1 MKGWQYILTGMG
13 IAIAVLIGFLIGQK
27 HPQKLPVEPI
37 KEKADTTSITYTKTF
52 TKPVFVEKTK
62 LIHIRVP
69 VPVPVTD
76 TLWKHDT
83 LYVYLE
89 REQIQWQDSLC
100 RVYASGIN
108 PQVDSVTHFVQET
121 IITREISV
129 PVKVKS
135 RWGLGIQVGYGA
147 GVNGKQV
154 YMTPYVG
161 VGISYNILSW

>member
-1 MKGWQYILTGMG
+1 MKGWQYILTGVG
-13 IAIAVLIGFLIGQK
+13 IAVAVLIGFLIGQQ
-27 HPQKLPVEPI
+27 HPQKSPVEPI
-37 KEKADTTSITYTKTF
+37 KEKVDTLLIFDTITL
-52 TKPVFVEKTK
+52 TKPIFVEKIQ
-62 LIHIRVP
+62 LDSVYM
-69 VPVPVTD
+69 PVTD

-147 GVNGKQV
+147 GINGKQV

>member
-1 MKGWQYILTGMG
+1 MKGWQYILTGVG
-13 IAIAVLIGFLIGQK
+13 IAVAVLIGFLIGQQ
-27 HPQKLPVEPI
+27 HPQKSPVEPI
-37 KEKADTTSITYTKTF
+37 KEKVDTLLIFDTITL
-52 TKPVFVEKTK
+52 TKPVFVEKIK
-62 LIHIRVP
+62 LDSVLI
-69 VPVPVTD
+69 PVTD
-76 TLWKHDT
+76 TLWLHDT

-147 GVNGKQV
+147 GINGKQA
-154 YMTPYVG
+154 YLTPYVG
-161 VGISYNILSW
+161 VDISYYILSW

>member
-1 MKGWQYILTGMG
+1 MKGWQYILTGVG
-13 IAIAVLIGFLIGQK
+13 IAVAVLIGFLIGQK

-37 KEKADTTSITYTKTF
+37 KEKVDTLLIFDTITL
-52 TKPVFVEKTK
+52 TKPVFVEKIQ
-62 LIHIRVP
+62 LDSVYM
-69 VPVPVTD
+69 PVTD

-121 IITREISV
+121 IVNREISV

-147 GVNGKQV
+147 GINGKQV
-154 YMTPYVG
+154 YLTPYVG

>member
-1 MKGWQYILTGMG
+1 MKGWQHILAGVG
-13 IAIAVLIGFLIGQK
+13 IAVAVLIGFLIGQK
-27 HPQKLPVEPI
+27 HPQKSPVEPI
-37 KEKADTTSITYTKTF
+37 KEKVDTLLIFDTITL
-52 TKPVFVEKTK
+52 TKPVFVEKIQ
-62 LIHIRVP
+62 LDSVYM
-69 VPVPVTD
+69 PVTD

-121 IITREISV
+121 IITREIPV

-147 GVNGKQV
+147 GINGKQV
-154 YMTPYVG
+154 YLTPYVG

>member
-1 MKGWQYILTGMG
+1 MKGWQYILTGVG
-13 IAIAVLIGFLIGQK
+13 IAVAVLIGFLIGQQ
-27 HPQKLPVEPI
+27 HPQKSPVEPI
-37 KEKADTTSITYTKTF
+37 KEKVDTLLIFDTLTL
-52 TKPVFVEKTK
+52 TKPVFVEKIQ
-62 LIHIRVP
+62 LDSVYM
-69 VPVPVTD
+69 PVTD

-121 IITREISV
+121 IVNREISV

-154 YMTPYVG
+154 YLTPYVG

>member
-1 MKGWQYILTGMG
+1 MKGWQYILAGVG
-13 IAIAVLIGFLIGQK
+13 IAVAVLIGFLIGHK
-27 HPQKLPVEPI
+27 HPQKSPVEPI
-37 KEKADTTSITYTKTF
+37 KEKVDTLLIFDTITL
-52 TKPVFVEKTK
+52 TKPVFVEKIQ
-62 LIHIRVP
+62 LDSVYM
-69 VPVPVTD
+69 PVTD

-121 IITREISV
+121 IVTREISV

-154 YMTPYVG
+154 YLTPYVG

>member
-1 MKGWQYILTGMG
+1 MKGWQYILTGVG
-13 IAIAVLIGFLIGQK
+13 IAVAVLIGFLIGQK
-27 HPQKLPVEPI
+27 HPQKSPVEPI
-37 KEKADTTSITYTKTF
+37 KEKVDTLLIFDTITL
-52 TKPVFVEKTK
+52 TKPVFVEKIQ
-62 LIHIRVP
+62 LDSVYM
-69 VPVPVTD
+69 PVTD

-83 LYVYLE
+83 LFVYLE

-121 IITREISV
+121 IITSEISV

-154 YMTPYVG
+154 YLTPYVG

>member
-1 MKGWQYILTGMG
+1 MKGWQYILTGVG
-13 IAIAVLIGFLIGQK
+13 IAVAVLIGFLIGHK
-27 HPQKLPVEPI
+27 HPQKSPVEPI
-37 KEKADTTSITYTKTF
+37 KEKVDTLLIFDTITLS
-52 TKPVFVEKTK
+52 KPVFVEKIQ
-62 LIHIRVP
+62 LDSVYM
-69 VPVPVTD
+69 PVTD

-83 LYVYLE
+83 LYVYLV

-121 IITREISV
+121 IVNREISV

-154 YMTPYVG
+154 YLTPYVG

>member
-1 MKGWQYILTGMG
+1 MKGWQYILTGVG
-13 IAIAVLIGFLIGQK
+13 IAVAVLIGFLIGQK
-27 HPQKLPVEPI
+27 HPQKSPVEPI
-37 KEKADTTSITYTKTF
+37 KEKVDTLLIFDTITL
-52 TKPVFVEKTK
+52 TKPVFVEKIQ
-62 LIHIRVP
+62 LDSVYM
-69 VPVPVTD
+69 PVTD

-108 PQVDSVTHFVQET
+108 PQVDSVTHFLQET
-121 IITREISV
+121 IVNREISV

-147 GVNGKQV
+147 GINGKQV
-154 YMTPYVG
+154 YLTPYVG

>member
-1 MKGWQYILTGMG
+1 MKGWQYILTGVG
-13 IAIAVLIGFLIGQK
+13 IAVAVLIGFLIGQQ
-27 HPQKLPVEPI
+27 HPQKSPVEPI
-37 KEKADTTSITYTKTF
+37 KEKVDTLLIFDTITL
-52 TKPVFVEKTK
+52 TKPVFVEKIQ
-62 LIHIRVP
+62 LDSVYM
-69 VPVPVTD
+69 PVTD

-83 LYVYLE
+83 LYVYLV

-154 YMTPYVG
+154 YLTPYVG

>member
-1 MKGWQYILTGMG
+1 MKGWQYILSGVG
-13 IAIAVLIGFLIGQK
+13 IAVAVLIGFLIGQK
-27 HPQKLPVEPI
+27 HPQKSPVEPI
-37 KEKADTTSITYTKTF
+37 KEKVDTLLIFDTITL
-52 TKPVFVEKTK
+52 TKPVFVEKIQ
-62 LIHIRVP
+62 LDSVYM
-69 VPVPVTD
+69 PVTD

-147 GVNGKQV
+147 GINGKQV

>member
-1 MKGWQYILTGMG
+1 MKGWQYILAGVG
-13 IAIAVLIGFLIGQK
+13 IAVAVLIGFLIGQK
-27 HPQKLPVEPI
+27 HPQKSPVEPI
-37 KEKADTTSITYTKTF
+37 KEKVDTLLIFDTITL
-52 TKPVFVEKTK
+52 TKPVFVEKIQ
-62 LIHIRVP
+62 LDSVYM
-69 VPVPVTD
+69 PVTD

-121 IITREISV
+121 IINREISV

-147 GVNGKQV
+147 GINGKQV
-154 YMTPYVG
+154 YLTPYVG

>member
-1 MKGWQYILTGMG
+1 MKGWQYILAGVG
-13 IAIAVLIGFLIGQK
+13 IAVAVLIGFLIGQK
-27 HPQKLPVEPI
+27 HPQKSPVEPI
-37 KEKADTTSITYTKTF
+37 KEKVDTLLIFDTITL
-52 TKPVFVEKTK
+52 TKPVFVEKIQ
-62 LIHIRVP
+62 LDSVYM
-69 VPVPVTD
+69 PVTD

-83 LYVYLE
+83 LFVYLE

-154 YMTPYVG
+154 YLTPYVG

>member
-1 MKGWQYILTGMG
+1 MKGWQYILSGVG
-13 IAIAVLIGFLIGQK
+13 IAVAVLIGFLIGQQ
-27 HPQKLPVEPI
+27 HPQKSPVEPI
-37 KEKADTTSITYTKTF
+37 KEKVDTLLIFDTITL
-52 TKPVFVEKTK
+52 TKPVFMEKIQ
-62 LIHIRVP
+62 LDSVYM
-69 VPVPVTD
+69 PVTD

-83 LYVYLE
+83 LFVYLE

-121 IITREISV
+121 IITREIPV

-154 YMTPYVG
+154 YLTPYVG

>member
-1 MKGWQYILTGMG
+1 MKGWQYILAGVG
-13 IAIAVLIGFLIGQK
+13 IAVAVLIGFLIGQK
-27 HPQKLPVEPI
+27 HPQKSPVEPI
-37 KEKADTTSITYTKTF
+37 KEKVDTLLIFDTITL
-52 TKPVFVEKTK
+52 TKPVFVEKIQ
-62 LIHIRVP
+62 LDSVYM
-69 VPVPVTD
+69 PVTD

-121 IITREISV
+121 IITREIPV

-154 YMTPYVG
+154 YLTPYVG

>member
-1 MKGWQYILTGMG
+1 MKGWQYILTGVG
-13 IAIAVLIGFLIGQK
+13 IAVAVLIGFLIGQK
-27 HPQKLPVEPI
+27 HPQKSPVEPI
-37 KEKADTTSITYTKTF
+37 KEKVDTLLIFDTITL
-52 TKPVFVEKTK
+52 TKPVFVEKIQ
-62 LIHIRVP
+62 LDSVYM
-69 VPVPVTD
+69 PVTD

-108 PQVDSVTHFVQET
+108 PQVDSVTHFLQET
-121 IITREISV
+121 IINGEISV

-147 GVNGKQV
+147 GINGKQV
-154 YMTPYVG
+154 YLTPYVG

>member
-1 MKGWQYILTGMG
+1 MKGWQYILTGVG
-13 IAIAVLIGFLIGQK
+13 IAVAVLIGFLIGQK
-27 HPQKLPVEPI
+27 HPQKSPVEPI
-37 KEKADTTSITYTKTF
+37 KEKVDTMFIFDTITL
-52 TKPVFVEKTK
+52 TKPVFVEKIQ
-62 LIHIRVP
+62 LDSVYM
-69 VPVPVTD
+69 PVTD

-121 IITREISV
+121 IVTREISV

-154 YMTPYVG
+154 YLTPYVG

>member
-1 MKGWQYILTGMG
+1 MKGWQYILTGVG
-13 IAIAVLIGFLIGQK
+13 IAVAVLIGFSIGQK
-27 HPQKLPVEPI
+27 HPQKSPVEPI
-37 KEKADTTSITYTKTF
+37 KEKVDTLLIFDTITL
-52 TKPVFVEKTK
+52 TKPVFVEKIQ
-62 LIHIRVP
+62 LDSVYM
-69 VPVPVTD
+69 PVTD

-154 YMTPYVG
+154 YLTPYVG

>member
-1 MKGWQYILTGMG
+1 MKGWQYILTGVG
-13 IAIAVLIGFLIGQK
+13 IAVAVLIGFLIGQK
-27 HPQKLPVEPI
+27 HPQKSPVEPI
-37 KEKADTTSITYTKTF
+37 KEKVDTLLIFDTITL
-52 TKPVFVEKTK
+52 TKPVFVEKIQ
-62 LIHIRVP
+62 LDSVYM
-69 VPVPVTD
+69 PVTD

-121 IITREISV
+121 IITREISI

-147 GVNGKQV
+147 GINGKQV
-154 YMTPYVG
+154 YLTPYVG

>member
-1 MKGWQYILTGMG
+1 MKGWQYILTGVG
-13 IAIAVLIGFLIGQK
+13 IAVAVLIGYLIGQK

-37 KEKADTTSITYTKTF
+37 KEKVDTLLIFDTITL
-52 TKPVFVEKTK
+52 TKPVFVEKIQ
-62 LIHIRVP
+62 LDSVYM
-69 VPVPVTD
+69 PVTD

-121 IITREISV
+121 IINREIPV

-154 YMTPYVG
+154 YLTPYVG

>member
-1 MKGWQYILTGMG
+1 MKGWQYILTGVG
-13 IAIAVLIGFLIGQK
+13 IAVAVLIGFLIGQK
-27 HPQKLPVEPI
+27 HPQKSPVEPI
-37 KEKADTTSITYTKTF
+37 KEKVDTLLIFDTITL
-52 TKPVFVEKTK
+52 TKPIFVEKIQ
-62 LIHIRVP
+62 LDSVYM
-69 VPVPVTD
+69 PVTD

-121 IITREISV
+121 IVNREISV
-129 PVKVKS
+129 PIKVKS

-154 YMTPYVG
+154 YLTPYVG

>member
-1 MKGWQYILTGMG
+1 MKGWQYILTGVG
-13 IAIAVLIGFLIGQK
+13 IAVAVLIGFLIGQK

-37 KEKADTTSITYTKTF
+37 KEKVDTLLIFDTITL
-52 TKPVFVEKTK
+52 TKPVFVEKIQ
-62 LIHIRVP
+62 LDSVYM
-69 VPVPVTD
+69 PVTD

-121 IITREISV
+121 IVNREISV

-135 RWGLGIQVGYGA
+135 RWGVGIQVGYGA
-147 GVNGKQV
+147 GINGKQV
-154 YMTPYVG
+154 YLTPYVG

>member
-1 MKGWQYILTGMG
+1 MKGWQYILTGVG
-13 IAIAVLIGFLIGQK
+13 IAVAVLIGFLIGQQ
-27 HPQKLPVEPI
+27 HPQKSPVEPI
-37 KEKADTTSITYTKTF
+37 KEKVDTLLIFDTITL
-52 TKPVFVEKTK
+52 TKPVFMEKIQ
-62 LIHIRVP
+62 LDSVYM
-69 VPVPVTD
+69 PVTD

-83 LYVYLE
+83 LFVYLE

-147 GVNGKQV
+147 GINGKQV
-154 YMTPYVG
+154 YLTPYVG

>member
-1 MKGWQYILTGMG
+1 MKGWQYILTGVG
-13 IAIAVLIGFLIGQK
+13 IAVAVLIGFLVGQK
-27 HPQKLPVEPI
+27 HPQKSPVEPI
-37 KEKADTTSITYTKTF
+37 KEKVDTLLIFDTITL
-52 TKPVFVEKTK
+52 TKPVFVEKIQ
-62 LIHIRVP
+62 LDSVCM
-69 VPVPVTD
+69 PVTD

-154 YMTPYVG
+154 YLTPYVG

>member
-1 MKGWQYILTGMG
+1 MKGWQHILAGVG
-13 IAIAVLIGFLIGQK
+13 IAVAVLIGFLIGQK
-27 HPQKLPVEPI
+27 HPQKSPVEPI
-37 KEKADTTSITYTKTF
+37 KEKVDTLLIFDTITL
-52 TKPVFVEKTK
+52 TKPVFVEKIQ
-62 LIHIRVP
+62 LDSVYM
-69 VPVPVTD
+69 PVTD

-121 IITREISV
+121 IVNREISV

-147 GVNGKQV
+147 GINGKQV
-154 YMTPYVG
+154 YLTPYVG

>member
-1 MKGWQYILTGMG
+1 MRGWQYILTGVG
-13 IAIAVLIGFLIGQK
+13 IAVAVLIGFLIGQK
-27 HPQKLPVEPI
+27 HPQKLLVEPI
-37 KEKADTTSITYTKTF
+37 KEKVDTLLIFDTITL
-52 TKPVFVEKTK
+52 TKPVFVEKIQ
-62 LIHIRVP
+62 LDSVYM
-69 VPVPVTD
+69 PVTD

-121 IITREISV
+121 IVNREISV

-147 GVNGKQV
+147 GINGKQV
-154 YMTPYVG
+154 YLTPYVG

>member
-1 MKGWQYILTGMG
+1 MKGWQYILTGVG

-37 KEKADTTSITYTKTF
+37 KEKVDTLLIFDTITL
-52 TKPVFVEKTK
+52 TKPVFVEKIQ
-62 LIHIRVP
+62 LDSVYM
-69 VPVPVTD
+69 PVTD

-147 GVNGKQV
+147 GINGKQV
-154 YMTPYVG
+154 YLTPYVG

>member
-1 MKGWQYILTGMG
+1 MKGWQYILAGVG
-13 IAIAVLIGFLIGQK
+13 IAVAVLIGFLIGQK
-27 HPQKLPVEPI
+27 HPQKSPVEPI
-37 KEKADTTSITYTKTF
+37 KEKVDTLLIFDTITL
-52 TKPVFVEKTK
+52 TKPVFVEKIQ
-62 LIHIRVP
+62 LDSVYM
-69 VPVPVTD
+69 PVTD

-121 IITREISV
+121 IITREIPV

-147 GVNGKQV
+147 GINGKQV
-154 YMTPYVG
+154 YLTPYVG

>member
-1 MKGWQYILTGMG
+1 MKGRQYILTGVG
-13 IAIAVLIGFLIGQK
+13 IAVAVLIGFLIGQK

-37 KEKADTTSITYTKTF
+37 KEKVDTLLIFDTITLS
-52 TKPVFVEKTK
+52 KPVFVEKIK
-62 LIHIRVP
+62 LDSVLI
-69 VPVPVTD
+69 PVTD
-76 TLWKHDT
+76 TLWLHDT

-100 RVYASGIN
+100 RVYASGVN
-108 PQVDSVTHFVQET
+108 PQVDSVTHFVRET
-121 IITREISV
+121 IVNREISV

-147 GVNGKQV
+147 GINGKQV
-154 YMTPYVG
+154 YLTPYVG

>member
-1 MKGWQYILTGMG
+1 MKGWQYILTGVG
-13 IAIAVLIGFLIGQK
+13 IAVAVLIGFLIGQK
-27 HPQKLPVEPI
+27 HPQKSPVEPI
-37 KEKADTTSITYTKTF
+37 KEKVDTLLIFDTITL
-52 TKPVFVEKTK
+52 TKPVFVEKIQ
-62 LIHIRVP
+62 LDSVYM
-69 VPVPVTD
+69 PVTD

-121 IITREISV
+121 IVNREISV

-154 YMTPYVG
+154 YLTPYVG

>member
-1 MKGWQYILTGMG
+1 MKGWQYILTGVG
-13 IAIAVLIGFLIGQK
+13 IAVAVLIGFLIGQQ
-27 HPQKLPVEPI
+27 HPQKSPVEPV
-37 KEKADTTSITYTKTF
+37 KEKVDTLLIFDTLTL
-52 TKPVFVEKTK
+52 TKPVFVEKIQ
-62 LIHIRVP
+62 LDSVYM
-69 VPVPVTD
+69 PVTD

-83 LYVYLE
+83 LYVYLV

-154 YMTPYVG
+154 YLTPYVG

>member
-1 MKGWQYILTGMG
+1 MKGWQYILTGVG
-13 IAIAVLIGFLIGQK
+13 IAVAVLIGFLIGQE

-37 KEKADTTSITYTKTF
+37 KEKVDTLLIFDTITL
-52 TKPVFVEKTK
+52 TKPVFVEKIQ
-62 LIHIRVP
+62 LDSVYM
-69 VPVPVTD
+69 PVTD

-154 YMTPYVG
+154 YLTPYVG

>member
-1 MKGWQYILTGMG
+1 MKGWQYILTGVG
-13 IAIAVLIGFLIGQK
+13 IAVAVLIGFLIWQK
-27 HPQKLPVEPI
+27 HPQKSPVEPI
-37 KEKADTTSITYTKTF
+37 KEKVDTLLIFDTITL
-52 TKPVFVEKTK
+52 TKPVFVEKIQ
-62 LIHIRVP
+62 LDSVYM
-69 VPVPVTD
+69 PVTD

-108 PQVDSVTHFVQET
+108 PQVDSVTHFMQKT
-121 IITREISV
+121 IVNREISV
-129 PVKVKS
+129 PIKVKS

-147 GVNGKQV
+147 GINGKQV
-154 YMTPYVG
+154 YLTPYVG

>member
-1 MKGWQYILTGMG
+1 MKGWQCILTGVG
-13 IAIAVLIGFLIGQK
+13 IAVAVLIGFLIGQQ
-27 HPQKLPVEPI
+27 HPQKSPVEPI
-37 KEKADTTSITYTKTF
+37 KEKVDTLLIFDTITL
-52 TKPVFVEKTK
+52 TKPVFVEKIQ
-62 LIHIRVP
+62 LDSVYM
-69 VPVPVTD
+69 PVTD

-147 GVNGKQV
+147 GINGKQV

>member
-1 MKGWQYILTGMG
+1 MKGWQYILTGVG
-13 IAIAVLIGFLIGQK
+13 IAVAVLIGFLIGQK
-27 HPQKLPVEPI
+27 HPQKSPVEPI
-37 KEKADTTSITYTKTF
+37 KEKVDTLLIFDTITL
-52 TKPVFVEKTK
+52 TKPVFVEKIQ
-62 LIHIRVP
+62 LDSVYM
-69 VPVPVTD
+69 PVTD

-135 RWGLGIQVGYGA
+135 RWGLGINVGYGA

-154 YMTPYVG
+154 YLTPYVG

>member
-1 MKGWQYILTGMG
+1 MKGWQYILTGVG
-13 IAIAVLIGFLIGQK
+13 IAVAVLIGFLIGQK

-37 KEKADTTSITYTKTF
+37 KEKVDTLLIFDTITL
-52 TKPVFVEKTK
+52 TKPVYMEKIQ
-62 LIHIRVP
+62 LDSVYM
-69 VPVPVTD
+69 PVTD

-108 PQVDSVTHFVQET
+108 PQVDSVTHFLQET
-121 IITREISV
+121 IINREISV

-147 GVNGKQV
+147 GINGKQV
-154 YMTPYVG
+154 YLTPYLG

>member
-1 MKGWQYILTGMG
+1 MKGWQYILTGVG
-13 IAIAVLIGFLIGQK
+13 IAVAVLIGFLIGQK
-27 HPQKLPVEPI
+27 HPQKSPVEPI
-37 KEKADTTSITYTKTF
+37 KEKVDTLLIFDTITL
-52 TKPVFVEKTK
+52 TKPVFVEKIQ
-62 LIHIRVP
+62 LDSVYM
-69 VPVPVTD
+69 PVTD

-135 RWGLGIQVGYGA
+135 RWGFGIQVGYGA

-154 YMTPYVG
+154 YLTPYVG

>member
-1 MKGWQYILTGMG
+1 MKGWQYILTGVG
-13 IAIAVLIGFLIGQK
+13 IAVAVLIGFLIGQK

-37 KEKADTTSITYTKTF
+37 KEKVDTLLIFDTITL
-52 TKPVFVEKTK
+52 TKPVFVEKIQ
-62 LIHIRVP
+62 LDSVYM
-69 VPVPVTD
+69 PVTD

-100 RVYASGIN
+100 RVYASGVN

-121 IITREISV
+121 IVTREISV

-147 GVNGKQV
+147 GINGKQV
-154 YMTPYVG
+154 YLTPYVG